1 MALVRGISG
10 DEIAALETGWTLA
23 LCAPDAATTPAEA
36 EALTGWLPAPVPGT
50 VAQALRAAGRWS
62 LGQPGDL
69 HDQDAWYRLRF
80 AATGPQTLRL
90 EGLATLAEVFL
101 DGEPVLVSH
110 SMFLCHEVDFTG
122 TGRHALAIRFK
133 ALNPALASAK
143 GPRPRW
149 RPMMITPG
157 SLRLIRTTPLG
168 HMPGWSPPVATV
180 GPWRAITCTTRRA
193 PLRVAALSLLPRL
206 DGQTGILDADIRF
219 DRAVAT
225 PVELACAGAGIALDR
240 IAPDRFAGRLVLDG
254 IAPWWPHTHGEPAL
268 HAAAIRA
275 GETTI
280 DLGRVGFR
288 RLELDR
294 GGDGTGFGLIV
305 NGQPVFCRGASWMPP
320 DPVALGSGDPLPL
333 LALARDAGMNM
344 LRISGTTA
352 PASQVFHDACD
363 ALGILVWQDLPFA
376 NFDYPAADPAF
387 AGLVEAEACQLLDRL
402 QASPSA
408 AIVCGGSEIAQQA
421 VMLGLTPAQ
430 TANPLF
436 DDLFPRLTAEHAGQA
451 IYLPHTPWGGPL
463 PFAANQGVTHYFGV
477 GAYCRPIEDVRRAQ
491 VRFASECL
499 AFANVPSPARL
510 RASTVRDPNDID
522 WKAGV
527 PRDAGAGWDFED
539 TRDHYVGLLSGLDPA
554 ALRIDDPERY
564 LALGRAAPAEV
575 MEAVFAEWRRPGS
588 SCAGGLVWFL
598 NDLAPGAG
606 WGVIDA
612 AGEPK
617 STYFALKR
625 AFRPVHVGLTDE
637 GLNGF
642 GIHLV
647 NETTD
652 TRDLTL
658 VLACYGETP
667 HPLVKTETALTLAP
681 RSATSL
687 SSDALIGR
695 FFDITHAYRFGPPAH
710 DATVARL
717 VDPDGAVVAE
727 AVHVLPGR
735 AAAPRDIGLQA
746 QVEMRDGGAALRV
759 STDRFARFV
768 TIDDDHFEAGDQ
780 GFCLTPGESRLI
792 PLTAKTAKPVPRG
805 RIQALNGHSVAYGDV
820 S

>member
-1 MALVRGISG
+1 MAVVRGISG
-10 DEIAALETGWTLA
+10 DEVAALETGWTMA
-23 LCAPDAATTPAEA
+23 LSPPDAATTPDEA
-36 EALTGWLPAPVPGT
+36 ESLTGWLPATVPGT
-50 VAQALRAAGRWS
+50 AAEALRAAGRWS
-62 LGQPGDL
+62 LDAPGVLDD
-69 HDQDAWYRLRF
+69 HDVWYRTSF
-80 AATGPQTLRL
+80 AASGPQTLCF

-101 DGEPVLVSH
+101 DGRSILTSE
-110 SMFLCHEVDFTG
+110 SMFLRHEIDFTG

-133 ALNPALASAK
+133 ALNPALAAAK

-157 SLRLIRTTPLG
+157 TLRLIRTTALG
-168 HMPGWSPPVATV
+168 HMPGWAPPVATI
-180 GPWRAITCTTRRA
+180 GPWRAVTCIARRA
-193 PLRVAALSLLPRL
+193 PLRVTSLDLVPRL
-206 DGQTGILDADIRF
+206 EGSRGVLDIAVGF
-219 DRAVAT
+219 DHAIET
-225 PVELACAGAGIALDR
+225 PVELTCAGSSIMLDR
-240 IAPDRFAGRLVLDG
+240 IAADRFSGRLELDG
-254 IAPWWPHTHGEPAL
+254 ITPWWPHTHGEPAL
-268 HAAAIRA
+268 HDAAIRV
-275 GETTI
+275 GETGI
-280 DLGRVGFR
+280 ALGRVGFR
-288 RLELDR
+288 SLECDR
-294 GGDGTGFGLIV
+294 GPDGRGFALVV
-305 NGQPVFCRGASWMPP
+305 NGEPVFCRGASWMPP
-320 DPVALGSGDPLPL
+320 DPVTPGAGDLLPL
-333 LALARDAGMNM
+333 LTLARDAGMNM
-344 LRISGTTA
+344 LRISGTTV
-352 PASQVFHDACD
+352 PASQAFHDACD
-363 ALGILVWQDLPFA
+363 ALGILVWHDLPFA

-387 AGLVEAEACQLLDRL
+387 VRLVEAEARQLLGRL

-430 TANPLF
+430 AANPLF
-436 DDLFPRLTAEHAGQA
+436 DTLFPGLAAELAGQA
-451 IYLPHTPWGGPL
+451 IYVPHTPWGGPL
-463 PFAANQGVTHYFGV
+463 PFTANEGVTHYFGV
-477 GAYCRPIEDVRRAQ
+477 GAYCRPIEDARRAE

-499 AFANVPSPARL
+499 AFANLPSPARL
-510 RASTVRDPNDID
+510 RASAVRAPGDLG

-527 PRDAGAGWDFED
+527 PRDAGADWDFED
-539 TRDHYVGLLSGLDPA
+539 TRDHYVGLIAGCDPA
-554 ALRIDDPERY
+554 TLRDDEPERY
-564 LALGRAAPAEV
+564 LDIGRAAPAEV
-575 MEAVFAEWRRPGS
+575 MEAVFAEWRRSGS

-647 NETTD
+647 NETATA
-652 TRDLTL
+652 RDLTL
-658 VLACYGETP
+658 RLACYGEAV
-667 HPLVKTETALTLAP
+667 HPLVKTEAALTLGP
-681 RSATSL
+681 RTATSL

-717 VDPDGAVVAE
+717 VDAAGMIVAE

-735 AAAPRDIGLQA
+735 AAAPRDIGLKAEIVVQA
-746 QVEMRDGGAALRV
+746 DGPTLRL

-768 TIDDDHFEAGDQ
+768 TIDDDHFQADDQ
-780 GFCLTPGESRLI
+780 GFCLVPGESRLI
-792 PLTAKTAKPVPRG
+792 RLTAGHVEAVPRG
-805 RIQALNGHSVAYGDV
+805 RVRALNSHSVAYGDA